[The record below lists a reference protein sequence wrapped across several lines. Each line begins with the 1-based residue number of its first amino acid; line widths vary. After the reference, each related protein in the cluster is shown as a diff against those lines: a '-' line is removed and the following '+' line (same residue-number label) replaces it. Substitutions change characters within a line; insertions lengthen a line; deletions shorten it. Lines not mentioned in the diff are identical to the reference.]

1 MTMTSLFR
9 EVLLPSAAA
18 VGLLFVASA
27 DVATAREAPGV
38 EPVQIA
44 AAPVPAARHQPVPMQ
59 PTAEADPSR
68 PRNKPLEVERRCD
81 RIQRIGKFTVTRC
94 D

>member
-1 MTMTSLFR
+1 MTSLFR

-18 VGLLFVASA
+18 VGLLLAAAV
-27 DVATAREAPGV
+27 DVATAGESPRV
-38 EPVQIA
+38 KPVQIA
-44 AAPVPAARHQPVPMQ
+44 AAPVLAARHQPAPTQ

-68 PRNKPLEVERRCD
+68 PRSKPLEVERRCD

>member
-1 MTMTSLFR
+1 MTSLFR

-18 VGLLFVASA
+18 VGLLLAAAV
-27 DVATAREAPGV
+27 DVATAGEAP
-38 EPVQIA
+38 EAKPVQIA
-44 AAPVPAARHQPVPMQ
+44 AAPVSAAPHQPARRQ
-59 PTAEADPSR
+59 PIVEADLSR

-81 RIQRIGKFTVTRC
+81 RIQRIGKFTITRC

>member
-1 MTMTSLFR
+1 MTSLLR
-9 EVLLPSAAA
+9 EILLPSFAA
-18 VGLLFVASA
+18 VGLLFAATV
-27 DVATAREAPGV
+27 DVATAGEAPGV

-44 AAPVPAARHQPVPMQ
+44 AAPVPAAPHRPARTE

-68 PRNKPLEVERRCD
+68 PRNKPLAVERRCD
-81 RIQRIGKFTVTRC
+81 RIERIGKFTLTRC

>member
-1 MTMTSLFR
+1 MTSLIR

-18 VGLLFVASA
+18 VALLFAATV
-27 DVATAREAPGV
+27 DVATAGEAPGV

-44 AAPVPAARHQPVPMQ
+44 AAPVPAAPHQPAPTQ
-59 PTAEADPSR
+59 STAEADPSR

-81 RIQRIGKFTVTRC
+81 RIQRIGKFTVTQC

>member
-1 MTMTSLFR
+1 MTSLFR

-18 VGLLFVASA
+18 VGLLFAVAV
-27 DVATAREAPGV
+27 DVATAGEAPGV
-38 EPVQIA
+38 KPVQIA
-44 AAPVPAARHQPVPMQ
+44 AAPVLAAPHQPAPTQ

>member
-1 MTMTSLFR
+1 MTSLFR

-18 VGLLFVASA
+18 VGLLFAA
-27 DVATAREAPGV
+27 AIDVATAGDAPGV
-38 EPVQIA
+38 EPAQIA
-44 AAPVPAARHQPVPMQ
+44 AVPVSAAPRQPAPTE
-59 PTAEADPSR
+59 PTADADPSR